1 MPQPM
6 TGVLVVIASPG
17 DAAEERAT
25 VRDALADWNISRG
38 RREGVSL
45 LPWLWE
51 RHVVPR
57 MGDRPQAL
65 INSQVVD
72 QADIVVAFFDSKL
85 GSATGVDVSGTAEEI
100 NRGIDM
106 GKPVHVY
113 FSEEDLPR
121 DVDEEQLAALRAF
134 QKELQERGV
143 LGSYSDSKDLAAQ
156 VVRAVEADLVEA
168 DWSTAQAGAK
178 AVERRG
184 AVLRWEH
191 RHEREPYQDSKG
203 RLKHRTKINDLVV
216 TNEGD
221 ADAEEMNF
229 TVEAVRDTGFAF
241 PDPPSEPVTIHQ
253 GSSMGW
259 LLIPTPSF
267 GNSGS
272 TVTIQA
278 KWTEGGEPKAQTR
291 TVVLSA

>member
-17 DAAEERAT
+17 DAAEERTT
-25 VRDALADWNISRG
+25 VRDVLVDWNISRG
-38 RREGVSL
+38 RREGVAL

-51 RHVVPR
+51 RHAVPR

-65 INSQVVD
+65 INSQAVD

-85 GSATGVDVSGTAEEI
+85 GSATGLDVSGTAEEI

-113 FSEEDLPR
+113 FSEEALPR
-121 DVDEEQLAALRAF
+121 DVDHEQLAALRDF
-134 QKELQERGV
+134 QQELQERGV
-143 LGSYSDSKDLAAQ
+143 LGSYSDPKDLAAQ
-156 VVRAVEADLVEA
+156 VVGAVEADLAEA
-168 DWSTAQAGAK
+168 DWSTSQARPGAGE
-178 AVERRG
+178 VRG
-184 AVLRWEH
+184 ADLRWEH
-191 RHEREPYQDSKG
+191 RQEREPYQDSKG
-203 RLKHRTKINDLVV
+203 RLKHRTKVNDLVV

-221 ADAEEMNF
+221 ADAEEMTF
-229 TVEAVRDTGFAF
+229 TVEPVGDTNFAF
-241 PDPPSEPVTIHQ
+241 PDSPTEPVTVHQ

-267 GNSGS
+267 GNSGN
-272 TVTIQA
+272 TVKIEA
-278 KWTEGGEPKAQTR
+278 KWTEGGDPKEHTR
-291 TVVLSA
+291 TVVLRG

>member
-25 VRDALADWNISRG
+25 ARDALVDWNISRG
-38 RREGVSL
+38 RREGVAL

-65 INSQVVD
+65 INSQAVD

-113 FSEEDLPR
+113 FSEEALPR
-121 DVDEEQLAALRAF
+121 DVDQEQLAALRAF
-134 QKELQERGV
+134 QEELQQRGV
-143 LGSYSDSKDLAAQ
+143 LGSYSDPKDLGAQ
-156 VVRAVEADLVEA
+156 VVRAVEADLAEA
-168 DWSTAQAGAK
+168 DWSNTQASPQAA
-178 AVERRG
+178 AVRG
-184 AVLRWEH
+184 AALRWEH
-191 RHEREPYQDSKG
+191 RQEREPYQDSKG
-203 RLKHRTKINDLVV
+203 RLKHRTKMNDLVV

-221 ADAEEMNF
+221 ADAENMSF
-229 TVEAVRDTGFAF
+229 TVEAVGDTGFAF
-241 PDPPSEPVTIHQ
+241 PEPPTEPVTIHQ

-267 GNSGS
+267 GNSGN
-272 TVTIQA
+272 TVKIEA
-278 KWTEGGEPKAQTR
+278 RWTESGEPKGHTR
-291 TVVLSA
+291 TVVLRA

>member
-25 VRDALADWNISRG
+25 VRDTLVDWNISRG
-38 RREGVSL
+38 RRERVAL

-65 INSQVVD
+65 INSQAVD
-72 QADIVVAFFDSKL
+72 QADVIVAFFDSRL

-121 DVDEEQLAALRAF
+121 DVDQQQLAALRAF
-134 QKELQERGV
+134 QKELQDRGV
-143 LGSYSDSKDLAAQ
+143 LGSYSDPTDLSAQ
-156 VVRAVEADLVEA
+156 VVRAVEADLAEA
-168 DWSTAQAGAK
+168 DWGTAPARPG

-184 AVLRWEH
+184 ADLRWEH
-191 RHEREPYQDSKG
+191 RQEREPYQDSKG
-203 RLKHRTKINDLVV
+203 RLKYRTKINDLMV
-216 TNEGD
+216 TNDGD
-221 ADAEEMNF
+221 ADAEEMSF
-229 TVEAVRDTGFAF
+229 TVEAVGDTSFAF
-241 PDPPSEPVTIHQ
+241 PEPPTEPVTIHQ

-259 LLIPTPSF
+259 LLIPTPSL
-267 GNSGS
+267 GNSGN
-272 TVTIQA
+272 TVKIEA
-278 KWTEGGEPKAQTR
+278 KWTENGEPKGHTR
-291 TVVLSA
+291 TVMLRG

>member
-1 MPQPM
+1 M
-6 TGVLVVIASPG
+6 TGVLVVMASPG

-25 VRDALADWNISRG
+25 VRDALVDWNISRG
-38 RREGVSL
+38 RREGVAL

-65 INSQVVD
+65 INSQAVD

-121 DVDEEQLAALRAF
+121 DVDQEQLAALRTF
-134 QKELQERGV
+134 QSELQERGV
-143 LGSYSDSKDLAAQ
+143 LGSYSDPKDLAAQ
-156 VVRAVEADLVEA
+156 IVRAVEADLAEA
-168 DWSTAQAGAK
+168 DWSTTQARAGA
-178 AVERRG
+178 VEARG

-191 RHEREPYQDSKG
+191 RQEREPYQDSKG
-203 RLKHRTKINDLVV
+203 RLKHRTNISDLVV

-221 ADAEEMNF
+221 ADAEEMTF
-229 TVEAVRDTGFAF
+229 MVEAVGDTGFAF
-241 PDPPSEPVTIHQ
+241 PEAPTEPVTIHQ

-267 GNSGS
+267 GNSGN
-272 TVTIQA
+272 TVKIEA
-278 KWTEGGEPKAQTR
+278 KWTEGGEWKSHKR
-291 TVVLSA
+291 TVVLRG